1 MRMKKIMIL
10 AAVAAI
16 AATACTKTFEAKPT
30 AETPIGFG
38 SWANTLTKA
47 RTPGSSTFAAGD
59 EFEVYGYKTRPDD
72 VFNIFDGDVVST
84 TDGTT
89 WTYESLR
96 FWDPRATSYTFFA
109 VSPAGKVAS
118 TVNGDHWVAGGF
130 NSVSITFAGNDNDF
144 YNPVEMQFNHIASLV
159 DFKVKKHADLAQA
172 TVEITDFS
180 ISNIDNVGT
189 FAVTTAY
196 SVDNH
201 PDYSWTATAHA
212 GSYDNTSGAIS
223 VATLPTDIGTTG
235 EFVLNNLVAMPQT
248 FRTDLGDNPQTVD
261 IEYLI
266 TDRSGNRTAYQASF
280 NLKMFDNVDDT
291 DNEDTLIGG
300 WEGGKHYT
308 FYITI
313 NANAIVFTASINDWV
328 TTGTTGYNYLLK

>member
-1 MRMKKIMIL
+1 MKRILIL
-10 AAVAAI
+10 AAVAALT
-16 AATACTKTFEAKPT
+16 ASACTKSFEAVPT
-30 AETPIGFG
+30 QGSSLGFG
-38 SWANTLTKA
+38 TWANVLTKA
-47 RTPGSSTFAAGD
+47 RTAGSSTFVNGD
-59 EFEVYGYKTRPDD
+59 DFNVYGFKTISSANTT
-72 VFNIFDGDVVST
+72 VFNGDVVSF
-84 TDGTT
+84 DGTD
-89 WTYESLR
+89 WTYSDLR
-96 FWDPRATSYTFFA
+96 FWDTNASSYTFYA
-109 VSPAGKVAS
+109 ASPAGMIAS
-118 TVNGDHWVAGGF
+118 ADAQTGEFTSN
-130 NSVSITFAGNDNDF
+130 SITFAGNDNDILVADKAVVANADF
-144 YNPVEMQFNHIASLV
+144 NNLVNLSFNHIASLV

-266 TDRSGNRTAYQASF
+266 TTWTIRTTKTPSSAAGKAASTTPSTSPSTPTPSCSRRRS
-280 NLKMFDNVDDT
+280 
-291 DNEDTLIGG
+291 
-300 WEGGKHYT
+300 
-308 FYITI
+308 
-313 NANAIVFTASINDWV
+313 
-328 TTGTTGYNYLLK
+328 TTG